1 MTQGSESVVV
11 PRAVDDALKAL
22 RSVSS
27 SVSEDADEMGAS
39 LTCLAAADALQRLW
53 SEVVTTWRASAFPRD
68 AEHDG
73 ELADTMDQLLGA
85 PLAAAPST
93 SVREEVEGLKAK
105 LKAERRRATDA
116 EYMRDAYRRMLG
128 PKGQQVVAAWDAA
141 GLTRIHVSWGPDA
154 ASLDGEGI
162 AQAHIDMA
170 EAAKTATP
178 IEDVDSHIAALV
190 PSPDEGKRHG

>member
-1 MTQGSESVVV
+1 MTQDSESVVV

-68 AEHDG
+68 AEHAG

-85 PLAAAPST
+85 SLAAAPST
-93 SVREEVEGLKAK
+93 SVRKEAVSQS
-105 LKAERRRATDA
+105 DA
-116 EYMRDAYRRMLG
+116 IRELG
-128 PKGQQVVAAWDAA
+128 VGFARWSHQAGQA
-141 GLTRIHVSWGPDA
+141 GLFRTMHA
-154 ASLDGEGI
+154 
-162 AQAHIDMA
+162 MN
-170 EAAKTATP
+170 EAARVFGEEAT
-178 IEDVDSHIAALV
+178 AALV
-190 PSPDEGKRHG
+190 PSTDKGGVE

>member
-68 AEHDG
+68 AEHAG
-73 ELADTMDQLLGA
+73 ELADTMDQLLGS

-93 SVREEVEGLKAK
+93 SVREEELASHARFLVDRIREFEGTLSDPQE
-105 LKAERRRATDA
+105 AERDF
-116 EYMRDAYRRMLG
+116 YG
-128 PKGQQVVAAWDAA
+128 HVAPA
-141 GLTRIHVSWGPDA
+141 
-154 ASLDGEGI
+154 I
-162 AQAHIDMA
+162 ARL
-170 EAAKTATP
+170 E
-178 IEDVDSHIAALV
+178 AALV